1 VEVQRRRLGLCVPA
15 PLPSCA
21 GTMQAEKERVVVAS
35 GGRNVGFAA
44 TSRDARDT
52 ALAAGMSRYRM
63 SRNRKLLLPFPRSPK
78 RNEKT
83 VMRSAKLIA
92 LQSAGSKCRDSG
104 QIDSCFPLSV
114 CKAQFNR
121 KRASWSDARQIG
133 KFRSGRVTAN
143 EVAQKR
149 ELRRHCFVPVVLQIC
164 LPVATAFTEAEF

>member
-1 VEVQRRRLGLCVPA
+1 MEVQRRRLGLCVPA

-21 GTMQAEKERVVVAS
+21 GAMQAEKERAIVAS

-44 TSRDARDT
+44 TSRDPRHR

-63 SRNRKLLLPFPRSPK
+63 SRNSKLLLPFPLSPK
-78 RNEKT
+78 RNEKAFT
-83 VMRSAKLIA
+83 RSTNLIA
-92 LQSAGSKCRDSG
+92 LQSAGSKCRDNV

-143 EVAQKR
+143 EEAQKR

-164 LPVATAFTEAEF
+164 VLVAAAFTEAEF